1 MSRKSFS
8 LYFESNDGQTLKN
21 ADNTN
26 AINACFDKIDENHVS
41 PWRKG
46 SLHKKEFVKAV
57 LCVTGGK
64 AKGVPKVSKMTKVEL
79 AKKVDATDYQSDL
92 VYSKKHLNDFNA
104 VSKAV
109 EQLQKGSLEKSV
121 ELFKQVV

>member
-1 MSRKSFS
+1 M
-8 LYFESNDGQTLKN
+8 
-21 ADNTN
+21 
-26 AINACFDKIDENHVS
+26 
-41 PWRKG
+41 
-46 SLHKKEFVKAV
+46 KAV

-64 AKGVPKVSKMTKVEL
+64 AKGVPKISKMTKVEL